1 MTAVRIAHVDP
12 WPERQPV
19 GLVVLADDA
28 GHRALPVRLPANAGA
43 LWRLLARPE
52 DRGGEHP
59 EDDAG
64 EMTGR
69 LLRAAGITVTAVTVT
84 DLGPAVT
91 ATRADIAGP
100 GRTRQVTTRLADGLA
115 LAVITGAPL
124 AVDDPVM
131 DRLAEPVTD
140 PDPLS
145 AFRGRQQAPSG
156 PPEHAPA
163 RSSTRPLRG

>member
-1 MTAVRIAHVDP
+1 MPWRTVVTIVRI
-12 WPERQPV
+12 
-19 GLVVLADDA
+19 VLADP
-28 GHRALPVRLPANAGA
+28 R
-43 LWRLLARPE
+43 
-52 DRGGEHP
+52 
-59 EDDAG
+59 
-64 EMTGR
+64 TG
-69 LLRAAGITVTAVTVT
+69 IAVTVT
-84 DLGPAVT
+84 DLGSAVT
-91 ATRADIAGP
+91 ATQVDIAVP
-100 GRTRQVTTRLADGLA
+100 GGTQQVTTRLADGLA

>member
-1 MTAVRIAHVDP
+1 MTIVRI
-12 WPERQPV
+12 
-19 GLVVLADDA
+19 VLADP
-28 GHRALPVRLPANAGA
+28 R
-43 LWRLLARPE
+43 
-52 DRGGEHP
+52 
-59 EDDAG
+59 
-64 EMTGR
+64 TG
-69 LLRAAGITVTAVTVT
+69 IAVTVT
-84 DLGPAVT
+84 DLGSAVT
-91 ATRADIAGP
+91 AMQVDIAVP
-100 GRTRQVTTRLADGLA
+100 GGTQQVTTRLADGLA

-140 PDPLS
+140 PEPLS